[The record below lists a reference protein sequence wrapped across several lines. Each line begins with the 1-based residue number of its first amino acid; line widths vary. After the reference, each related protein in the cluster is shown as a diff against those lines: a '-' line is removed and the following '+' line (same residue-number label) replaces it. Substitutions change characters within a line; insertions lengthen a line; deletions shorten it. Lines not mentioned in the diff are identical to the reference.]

1 MDKGDGSVDVYTDM
15 WMPNQQAIWDKYIV
29 EAKTVGHNEPYLGTQ
44 GMYVPHYL
52 AGQVKSFED
61 LARPEVAARF
71 DKDGNGKGEYWAG
84 DAGWKSTKMWQVK
97 FKSYGLTELWEPEI
111 VSDATFKA
119 QLKAAY
125 TAEQP
130 IIFYYWTPEWIHA
143 AYDILPLGEPARTEG
158 CMDLKLDQEDW
169 LEASTFACKHSDAM
183 VYVAHSKSLEQRNPA
198 AAKFL
203 AQIKL
208 DPAVVN
214 GWSPPDRPRQGG
226 PAGRRRGLGR
236 GEHGH
241 GERLDQVGGA
251 AAPSPPAAGAGLRR
265 CPLGRRPWKRPS
277 LETAPR
283 WERRVL
289 RTRASRPPSSF
300 PRSLCPRKRV
310 AGIQV
315 SWERGGEGSPD
326 RTPGH
331 GLLGTLVSRPHW
343 AAVEPP
349 WFVCGRDT
357 SVPRR
362 PCALKEA
369 VRAPRSPGG
378 VGVAHE

>member
-1 MDKGDGSVDVYTDM
+1 MKPAKPIFAAGAAALALAVAAAPAHAQEKVTISDLSWTGAKAIGHVIKAVIDGPLGSEAEIIQGLSDQAVVAAGMDKGDGSVDVYTDM

-52 AGQVKSFED
+52 AGQVKSFDD
-61 LARPEVAARF
+61 LARPEVAAMF

-130 IIFYYWTPEWIHA
+130 IVFYYWTPEWIHA
-143 AYDILPLGEPARTEG
+143 AYDIQPLGEPARTEG

-203 AQIKL
+203 AQIRL

-214 GWSPPDRPRQGG
+214 GWILQ
-226 PAGRRRGLGR
+226 
-236 GEHGH
+236 
-241 GERLDQVGGA
+241 
-251 AAPSPPAAGAGLRR
+251 
-265 CPLGRRPWKRPS
+265 
-277 LETAPR
+277 
-283 WERRVL
+283 
-289 RTRASRPPSSF
+289 
-300 PRSLCPRKRV
+300 
-310 AGIQV
+310 I
-315 SWERGGEGSPD
+315 
-326 RTPGH
+326 
-331 GLLGTLVSRPHW
+331 
-343 AAVEPP
+343 
-349 WFVCGRDT
+349 GRD
-357 SVPRR
+357 
-362 PCALKEA
+362 KED
-369 VRAPRSPGG
+369 PQD
-378 VGVAHE
+378 VAEAWVAENMDTVNAWIR